1 MRQLKSLLIPEV
13 ELEQVRNILA
23 FWFQQPVQDLLKSS
37 LTQETFNELEDWR
50 LCRARARVCALTVL
64 LQLEDDRGKRDWTE
78 SLGCNDD
85 ADTTATYIA
94 EKRNGKRE

>member
-1 MRQLKSLLIPEV
+1 MPKCESLLIPEA

-23 FWFQQPVQDLLKSS
+23 FWFQQPVHDLLKTS
-37 LTQETFNELEDWR
+37 LTQEAFKELEDCR

-64 LQLEDDRGKRDWTE
+64 LQLEDDRGKRDWIG

-94 EKRNGKRE
+94 EKRNDKRE

>member
-1 MRQLKSLLIPEV
+1 M
-13 ELEQVRNILA
+13 RNILA
-23 FWFQQPVQDLLKSS
+23 FWFQQPVHDLLKSN
-37 LTQETFNELEDWR
+37 LTQEAFKELEDCR

-64 LQLEDDRGKRDWTE
+64 LQLEDDRRKHDWTE

-94 EKRNGKRE
+94 EKRNGTRE